1 MQYCGGS
8 NDNGT
13 VTNNQMRWTGMGRKG
28 LHSAQQQNCWTW
40 NHVDCNVVSRSGVAS
55 SITSSKLSLKN
66 EEAPKNCKWIESPQT
81 LPTKL
86 LSITTALQ
94 IVRLDDFM
102 ECIYCQPN
110 EQNWNVNGGLLH
122 FKSETTF
129 HMIQKIV
136 NLINACDRV
145 AVIVCFKFS

>member
-1 MQYCGGS
+1 MHQ
-8 NDNGT
+8 
-13 VTNNQMRWTGMGRKG
+13 V
-28 LHSAQQQNCWTW
+28 LHHQN
-40 NHVDCNVVSRSGVAS
+40 
-55 SITSSKLSLKN
+55 
-66 EEAPKNCKWIESPQT
+66 EAPKNCKWIESPQT

-122 FKSETTF
+122 FKSETAF